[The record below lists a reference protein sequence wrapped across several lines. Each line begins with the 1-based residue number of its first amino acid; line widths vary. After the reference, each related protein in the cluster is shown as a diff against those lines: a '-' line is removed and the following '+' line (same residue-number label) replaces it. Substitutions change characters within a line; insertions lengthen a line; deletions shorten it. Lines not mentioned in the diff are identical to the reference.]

1 MYKLELGN
9 DQHWLLIAEDG
20 LQPWLR
26 KFASILRLDSSC
38 RKINPKLVFTRRNMH
53 NADGW
58 KDHDLRSVRFWS
70 HPKVED
76 IICEI
81 EGGGGD
87 KMNVIRMWQSLYPIY
102 HHAQMSGGLPLHA
115 GLIEK
120 NHQGILLAASGNTG
134 KTTCCRR
141 LPPPWNALSDDEVL
155 IVMDKRKNYS
165 AHPFPTWSDYLWRH
179 SHKTWNVQRC
189 VPLRAIFF
197 LKQAK
202 TDKAI
207 PLGQAEAATF
217 INQLATQIL
226 SRSWI
231 GLDNDKQRQLKKT
244 LFDNTCRLAQ
254 VVPAFILNFT
264 LKGKFWEKI
273 EKVLEHA

>member
-1 MYKLELGN
+1 MYKLKLGN
-9 DQHWLLIAEDG
+9 GQHWQLIAEDG

-26 KFASILRLDSSC
+26 KFASILRLYSS
-38 RKINPKLVFTRRNMH
+38 RKKINPKLIFTRRKMN
-53 NADGW
+53 NKDGW
-58 KDHDLRSVRFWS
+58 REHDLKSMRFWS
-70 HPKVED
+70 HPKAGD

-81 EGGGGD
+81 EGKKGEELD
-87 KMNVIRMWQSLYPIY
+87 IIRMQQSLYPIY
-102 HHAQMSGGLPLHA
+102 HRAQMSGGILLHA

-120 NHQGILLAASGNTG
+120 SNQGILLAASGQTG

-141 LPPPWNALSDDEVL
+141 IPPPWNTLCDDEVL
-155 IVMDKRKNYS
+155 IVLDKRKNYS

-179 SHKTWNVQRC
+179 SHKTWDVQRC
-189 VPLRAIFF
+189 VSLRAIFF

-202 TDKAI
+202 TDKVI

-226 SRSWI
+226 SRSWR
-231 GLDNDKQRQLKKT
+231 GLDNDKQRRMKRM
-244 LFDNTCRLAQ
+244 LFDNACRLAK
-254 VVPAFILNFT
+254 VAPAFILHFT

-273 EKVLEHA
+273 EEVLEYA